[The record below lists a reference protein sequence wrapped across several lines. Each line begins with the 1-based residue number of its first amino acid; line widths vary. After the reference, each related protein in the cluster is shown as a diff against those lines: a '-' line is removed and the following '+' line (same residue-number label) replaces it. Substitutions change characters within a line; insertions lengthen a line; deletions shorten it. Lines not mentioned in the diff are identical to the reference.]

1 MKRGGLGKG
10 LDKLIPDKKI
20 AEPEKEN
27 KVEVKVEKQIE
38 KVIVKE
44 NTGEP
49 LNVKLALIEPN
60 KDQPRSYFDEDALNS
75 LADSIRENG
84 IIEPLVLKKNGSRYI
99 IIAGERRWRAA
110 RIAGLK
116 EVPCVI
122 LDLTEQATFEAALIE
137 NIQRRD
143 LNPIE
148 EANAY
153 KKLKE
158 DYNLSHDEIAT
169 KVGKSRSAITNSL
182 RLLGLKKEIQEMLI
196 QEIIT
201 EGHGKVLAG
210 IEDLDLQLEIA
221 NAIRDNSLS
230 VRETEKLVNKRL
242 NEKDSKKDKKEEINQ
257 DLENVYKEA
266 ENELKSI
273 FSNKVVIKHNNK
285 NKGKITIEYYN
296 ADDFER
302 IMKIIKSG
310 ERK

>member
-1 MKRGGLGKG
+1 METPRRRALGKG
-10 LDKLIPDKKI
+10 LEELFSTEVLDFDSLEEKIVTETPKEEIVEIKLDELRSNPYQPRKVFD
-20 AEPEKEN
+20 EEKLRELS
-27 KVEVKVEKQIE
+27 KSIKEHGVFQPI
-38 KVIVKE
+38 IVK
-44 NTGEP
+44 
-49 LNVKLALIEPN
+49 K
-60 KDQPRSYFDEDALNS
+60 
-75 LADSIRENG
+75 SIKGYE
-84 IIEPLVLKKNGSRYI
+84 
-99 IIAGERRWRAA
+99 IIAGERRVKASKM
-110 RIAGLK
+110 AGLTEIPAIIK
-116 EVPCVI
+116 DFNDTQMMEI
-122 LDLTEQATFEAALIE
+122 ALLENLQREDLSA
-137 NIQRRD
+137 
-143 LNPIE
+143 IE